1 MRKPRRAMMKNLF
14 SIDMRPVIAVIYG
27 GNSSEYEI
35 SVQSGRFVAAN
46 IDTSRYEVL
55 EMDFKGLS
63 WRIVSVDGEVLPS
76 GGVEV
81 DKNDFSVILN
91 GRKVLID
98 YAFIMIHGTPGENGL
113 LQAYLEMLG
122 IPSSGCSSFVSA
134 VTFDKFSAK
143 SYLRDTGICHLADDI
158 LLHPGD
164 SCSPQEAVSK
174 LGLPMF
180 VKPTDSGSSFGVTK
194 VKSPEEFLPAVDYAF
209 AEGKTVIAEKFI
221 SGREI
226 DDAVY
231 FDGKQVIALPP
242 VQIVPQ
248 KEYFDFEAKYE
259 GWSKE
264 ICPAPITEAEDRMIR
279 ECSVRIYERFGCRGF
294 VRVDYFLTDSGELFF
309 LEMNTVPGMTAES
322 LVPKE
327 IRAAGMDVR
336 DFLSVIIETT
346 FDGGHRH

>member
-1 MRKPRRAMMKNLF
+1 MK
-14 SIDMRPVIAVIYG
+14 AVIMAG
-27 GNSSEYEI
+27 GQGTRLRSVSGDLPKPMVPVLGKAVLAYQIECLRQNGIEEIFLIIGYRGEAIREY
-35 SVQSGRFVAAN
+35 F
-46 IDTSRYEVL
+46 
-55 EMDFKGLS
+55 
-63 WRIVSVDGEVLPS
+63 
-76 GGVEV
+76 
-81 DKNDFSVILN
+81 
-91 GRKVLID
+91 
-98 YAFIMIHGTPGENGL
+98 
-113 LQAYLEMLG
+113 
-122 IPSSGCSSFVSA
+122 
-134 VTFDKFSAK
+134 
-143 SYLRDTGICHLADDI
+143 
-158 LLHPGD
+158 GD
-164 SCSPQEAVSK
+164 
-174 LGLPMF
+174 
-180 VKPTDSGSSFGVTK
+180 GSSFGVTK

-346 FDGGHRH
+346 FDGGRRH

>member
-81 DKNDFSVILN
+81 DKN
-91 GRKVLID
+91 
-98 YAFIMIHGTPGENGL
+98 
-113 LQAYLEMLG
+113 
-122 IPSSGCSSFVSA
+122 SSGCSSFVSA

-309 LEMNTVPGMTAES
+309 LEMNTVPGMTAERS
-322 LVPKE
+322 
-327 IRAAGMDVR
+327 AGMDVR
-336 DFLSVIIETT
+336 DFLSTIIETT
-346 FDGGHRH
+346 FDGGRRH